1 MNTEIE
7 KLRKEIEVLKRTLQ
21 PIGSIQC
28 FATLNVPDC
37 WLPCDGR
44 ELMARMYPELYQKIG
59 NVFGGVPNK
68 TFCLPDLQ
76 GRFIRG
82 WDKEWNL
89 DSGRKF
95 GSTQE
100 DAFQGHGHAFSVD
113 FEVESNGS
121 HYHDLYWAKF
131 DVRDASLNDFNN
143 HVEEYAVPWRDK
155 EKSSYG
161 RKDTKYDTKDGSTSG
176 GTHTHK
182 ISIKKENSWVGTPIN
197 STYNPI
203 KIQCETRPKNIALLY
218 CIKVK

>member
-7 KLRKEIEVLKRTLQ
+7 KLRKEIELLKRTLQ

-28 FATLNVPDC
+28 FATQDVPDC

-44 ELMARMYPELYQKIG
+44 TLIVKMYPELYQKIG
-59 NVFGGVPNK
+59 NVFGGEPNK

-100 DAFQGHGHAFSVD
+100 DAFQGHGH
-113 FEVESNGS
+113 
-121 HYHDLYWAKF
+121 KF
-131 DVRDASLNDFNN
+131 DVAEKIQTDSSGSHRHHVYYKSHDVSSGMFSSYPVYEVSFSSNDEHFASDGSGTTYEGTHN
-143 HVEEYAVPWRDK
+143 HDVKIPGGFLKIKNPEL
-155 EKSSYG
+155 SSYG
-161 RKDTKYDTKDGSTSG
+161 IPRVAT
-176 GTHTHK
+176 
-182 ISIKKENSWVGTPIN
+182 
-197 STYNPI
+197 
-203 KIQCETRPKNIALLY
+203 ETRPKNIALLY

>member
-82 WDKEWNL
+82 WDKELNR
-89 DSGRKF
+89 DVKRKF
-95 GSTQE
+95 GSSQE
-100 DAFQGHGHAFSVD
+100 DAFQGHGHVIDVSG
-113 FEVESNGS
+113 EMQSSGS
-121 HYHDLYWAKF
+121 HNHMVNF
-131 DVRDASLNDFNN
+131 DQTKIYYGKNIWSDNWECTVHRIIDRSEYSSHKNSLF
-143 HVEEYAVPWRDK
+143 
-155 EKSSYG
+155 
-161 RKDTKYDTKDGSTSG
+161 YDTAYKGSDMG
-176 GTHTHK
+176 GDHTHALPV
-182 ISIKKENSWVGTPIN
+182 ISVKEAKTSAFNPVKV
-197 STYNPI
+197 ST
-203 KIQCETRPKNIALLY
+203 ETRPKNIALLY

>member
-28 FATLNVPDC
+28 FAMLNVPDC

-100 DAFQGHGHAFSVD
+100 DAFQGHGHQLKVNG
-113 FEVESNGS
+113 EMESSGS
-121 HYHDLYWAKF
+121 HSHWVSF
-131 DVRDASLNDFNN
+131 DERTI
-143 HVEEYAVPWRDK
+143 
-155 EKSSYG
+155 SYG
-161 RKDTKYDTKDGSTSG
+161 SQFLGRDSTMDFHIIISNSEYYDSSSDAEWKYGERKHELTDNCGSHFHKLPSISVLDAETTKFTPVRVST
-176 GTHTHK
+176 
-182 ISIKKENSWVGTPIN
+182 
-197 STYNPI
+197 
-203 KIQCETRPKNIALLY
+203 ETRPKNLALLY